1 MYSMRI
7 LLGLLCAFV
16 AVPTLAQPRPGTL
29 RLVVRDATDL
39 TIPGATVALTS
50 STGAARNVVSNESG
64 EALFEALPPGDYVAH
79 IESPGFTPLEV
90 KDLRVRAGAQTNRNV
105 VMEIAGL
112 AEEIDVLPP
121 DEDTQLLGAF
131 TEQLTAE
138 QLAALPDDP
147 EELAQVLQQLVGEN
161 ADIRVNGFSGG
172 RLPPARRFRKSAFAT
187 TMPREAAMAARASK
201 CARGPAAAA
210 GATRST

>member
-1 MYSMRI
+1 M
-7 LLGLLCAFV
+7 
-16 AVPTLAQPRPGTL
+16 
-29 RLVVRDATDL
+29 RDATDL
-39 TIPGATVALTS
+39 TIPGATVTLTS
-50 STGAARNVVSNESG
+50 STGATRNVVANERG
-64 EALFEALPPGDYVAH
+64 EALFDGLTPGDYSRSHRVARLH
-79 IESPGFTPLEV
+79 AVEV
-90 KDLRVRAGAQTNRNV
+90 KELRVRAGAQTNRNV

-121 DEDTQLLGAF
+121 EDDAQLLGAF

-161 ADIRVNGFSGG
+161 ADIRVNGFAGG
-172 RLPPARRFRKSAFAT
+172 RLPPARRFRKSASGT

-201 CARGPAAAA
+201 CARVPAAAA
-210 GATRST
+210 GGTRST